1 MTGRRAR
8 HASPY
13 TRTTPRPPPPSGLGR
28 SSHGFR
34 TPATGRSAAWGDPT
48 EGLTTGTPRAMLNE
62 NSFHLTSMKATDS
75 EPEILNKLRA
85 RGYKLTPQRRAV
97 VRALAASDRHMT
109 PAQLHAATS
118 KERDDVG
125 LVTVYRAIRML
136 AELDIV
142 CEISTDGRQRSYLL
156 RRPPEH
162 HHHLVCSSCG
172 HVVDFVSSDVERL
185 QSRLARETG
194 FRIDGHIVEF
204 VGCCAQC
211 RSIASPPGAVRR
223 HRGVA

>member
-1 MTGRRAR
+1 MK
-8 HASPY
+8 
-13 TRTTPRPPPPSGLGR
+13 TTN
-28 SSHGFR
+28 
-34 TPATGRSAAWGDPT
+34 A
-48 EGLTTGTPRAMLNE
+48 
-62 NSFHLTSMKATDS
+62 
-75 EPEILNKLRA
+75 EPGILNKLRA
-85 RGYKLTPQRRAV
+85 RGYKLTPKRRAV
-97 VRALAASDRHMT
+97 VRALATSDRHMT
-109 PAQLHAATS
+109 PAQVHTATRE
-118 KERDDVG
+118 ERDDVG
-125 LVTVYRAIRML
+125 LVTVYRAIRVL
-136 AELDIV
+136 AELGLV

-211 RSIASPPGAVRR
+211 RSSAPSPEAIRR